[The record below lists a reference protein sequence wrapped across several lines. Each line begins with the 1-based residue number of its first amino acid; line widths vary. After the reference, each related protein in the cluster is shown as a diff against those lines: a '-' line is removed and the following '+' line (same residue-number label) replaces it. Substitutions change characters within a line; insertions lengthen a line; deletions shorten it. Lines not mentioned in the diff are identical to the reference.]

1 MGPTASAS
9 GLLNLLLI
17 SILFFRQHKQDRRT
31 QNLIHQVLTK
41 VERVE
46 SDVREVQPHLQVIPH
61 IQTQVNNFG
70 KQLPTNE
77 ERNALYHSL
86 DRLDRV
92 ESTLHNLPTQI
103 QSQLNNVG
111 KQLPTPQEWLNLHTG
126 IASIDTV
133 TSTLDHLHT
142 EVKSTARGL
151 EAKISSLTTSVHSL
165 EEAVNSSPVTP
176 PVDKIAVFVD
186 AANIEIAAKAKGWRF
201 DYQKLER
208 ELTKSAPEVLGLF
221 YYTAIEGDY
230 QIKAKGIE
238 NYQVISKPVSCY
250 QDGNKKGNL
259 DLEIARDLITK
270 SREFETAILVS
281 GDGDFTCIV
290 EHLQQQQKRVIVVAF
305 GDSTKREL
313 RVKANRFID
322 LNTLIKVF
330 YPMPMDES
338 NSNFTPRPVNK
349 PAPKPNHKP
358 TPKPI
363 PKPATQPNP
372 IIKPHPRRAA

>member
-17 SILFFRQHKQDRRT
+17 SILFFRQHKQDQRT

-70 KQLPTNE
+70 KQLPTIE
-77 ERNALYHSL
+77 

-92 ESTLHNLPTQI
+92 ESTLH
-103 QSQLNNVG
+103 
-111 KQLPTPQEWLNLHTG
+111 
-126 IASIDTV
+126 
-133 TSTLDHLHT
+133 HLQT
-142 EVKSTARGL
+142 KVESTALGL
-151 EAKISSLTTSVHSL
+151 EAKIGSLAASVHNL
-165 EEAVNSSPVTP
+165 TEAVNSTPVTP

-259 DLEIARDLITK
+259 DLENARDLITK
-270 SREFETAILVS
+270 SREFGTAVLVS

-322 LNTLIKVF
+322 LNTLPKVF